1 MHAPDQRNTRN
12 LLLRALPRD
21 AFEMLAA
28 DIRAIELPLRHVL
41 VEADRPNRHVCF
53 IEDGLASMVAANGD
67 GEAVEVGHIGHE
79 GMAGLHVI
87 LRTDTTPN
95 RTFLQVAGFGLQVPV
110 ESFTRTL
117 ASFPAANDL
126 FLRYMHCCDI
136 QLAQSALANGRYNMH
151 ERLARWLLMC
161 HDRLNGSDLPLT
173 HEFLALM
180 LGVRRA
186 GVTNELHVIEGLR
199 AIRSSRANVRILDR
213 DRLEEIAAGS
223 YGVPE
228 REYERLIGLPIR
240 RPEKSRRD
248 VSVSPVVP

>member
-1 MHAPDQRNTRN
+1 MHAPDRRDTRN
-12 LLLRALPRD
+12 LLLKALPRD
-21 AFEMLAA
+21 AFDMLTA
-28 DIRAIELPLRHVL
+28 DVRTIELPVKHVL
-41 VEADRPNRHVCF
+41 VEADRPNGHVCF

-67 GEAVEVGHIGHE
+67 NEAVEAGHIGHE
-79 GMAGLHVI
+79 GMAGLHVL
-87 LRTDTTPN
+87 LRTETTPN
-95 RTFLQVAGFGLQVPV
+95 RTFMQAAGFGLQVSV
-110 ESFTRTL
+110 ESFRRTL
-117 ASFPAANDL
+117 AEFPVANDL
-126 FLRYMHCCDI
+126 FLKYMHCCDI
-136 QLAQSALANGRYNMH
+136 QLAQSVLANGRYNMH

-186 GVTNELHVIEGLR
+186 GVTNELHVIEGLG

-213 DRLEEIAAGS
+213 ERLEEIAAGS

-240 RPEKSRRD
+240 RPSKARRD
-248 VSVSPVVP
+248 LPVSPAAP